1 LGEAS
6 ATSRQA
12 PDVVVFPL
20 GLVGMRRLWQALLA
34 DWNLALERMFDGNTD
49 PFPEKLGLGRL

>member
-1 LGEAS
+1 
-6 ATSRQA
+6 
-12 PDVVVFPL
+12 VVFPL